1 MAKKIYEE
9 KLTTADGTVLLDL
22 YMIVKKQKEN
32 VKLLPDI
39 TWVDIYYYLI
49 NTPSSYMNE
58 NLKAYKFSIYNYLIY
73 TPSSYMNRN
82 LKACLYYYFISDHV
96 SNPMLNLLQLTICQ
110 NSALFKLRSFF
121 TIKGLSLQRNMQIF
135 RLPEMFCFNAF
146 KLYYNLVV
154 IYFVFTLTLTQYQTN
169 LVG

>member
-1 MAKKIYEE
+1 MEMAKKIYEE

-22 YMIVKKQKEN
+22 YMIVKKWKEN

-58 NLKAYKFSIYNYLIY
+58 NLKAYKFSIYNYLVY

-82 LKACLYYYFISDHV
+82 LKAY
-96 SNPMLNLLQLTICQ
+96 
-110 NSALFKLRSFF
+110 
-121 TIKGLSLQRNMQIF
+121 
-135 RLPEMFCFNAF
+135 
-146 KLYYNLVV
+146 
-154 IYFVFTLTLTQYQTN
+154 VFTTTSFLIMYPIQC
-169 LVG
+169 